1 MGMDIYE
8 VKLEKLP
15 RPQGL
20 AYQFIGEMA
29 AEAQSWG
36 EGNAFGFYQKEEMEE
51 RARRFANDNPL
62 AEDVLMDWISSL
74 PWDEDG
80 YLTLHFNW

>member
-20 AYQFIGEMA
+20 AYQFTGELA

-36 EGNAFGFYQKEEMEE
+36 EGNAFGFYQREEMKE

-62 AEDVLMDWISSL
+62 AEDILMDWINSL

-80 YLTLHFNW
+80 YLTLHFSW

>member
-8 VKLEKLP
+8 VKLNKLP

-20 AYQFIGEMA
+20 AYQFIGELA
-29 AEAQSWG
+29 TEAQSWG
-36 EGNAFGFYQKEEMEE
+36 EGNAFGFYQRNELEE
-51 RARRFANDNPL
+51 RARSFAKDNVL
-62 AEDVLMDWISSL
+62 GETILMDWIKTL

-80 YLTLHFNW
+80 HVTLNFNW

>member
-20 AYQFIGEMA
+20 AYQFIGELA

-36 EGNAFGFYQKEEMEE
+36 EGNAFGFYQRGELEE
-51 RARRFANDNPL
+51 RAKRFAKDNAL
-62 AEDVLMDWISSL
+62 AEDILMEWINSL

>member
-20 AYQFIGEMA
+20 AYQFIGELA

-36 EGNAFGFYQKEEMEE
+36 EGNALGFYQREELEE
-51 RARRFANDNPL
+51 RAKRFADDNPL
-62 AEDVLMDWISSL
+62 AEDILTDWINSL